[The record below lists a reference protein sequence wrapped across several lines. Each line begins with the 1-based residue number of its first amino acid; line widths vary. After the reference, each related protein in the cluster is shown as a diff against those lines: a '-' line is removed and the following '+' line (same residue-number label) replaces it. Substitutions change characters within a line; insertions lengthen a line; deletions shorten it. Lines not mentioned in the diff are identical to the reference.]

1 MKGTKERVVVFGGSG
16 FLGSHTAD
24 ALSDCGYDVVIFDN
38 VESPWLGENQRMF
51 VGDILDRRQVR
62 EAVTG
67 AAYVYH
73 FAGIAGIAD
82 AKDRP
87 LDAVQLNVLGTANAL
102 QASVDAGIR
111 RFVYASTMYVYST
124 FGSFYRATKQAAENI
139 VEAYHECHGLQYSML
154 RYGSLYGPRAQGW
167 NGLKD
172 YVTQVVRDG
181 KLRIVGD
188 DQRVREY
195 IHVKDAAR
203 LSVDVLDEKHANQA
217 ITVTGTQILKTSEL
231 SEMIFEIAGVK
242 INVEPGPPEDLP
254 THYKITPYR
263 YTPKP
268 AKKLVPAEFVDIGQ
282 GILDLVEEVHAE
294 LGHQPRERQHM

>member
-1 MKGTKERVVVFGGSG
+1 MKSKNKKVVVFGGSG
-16 FLGSHTAD
+16 FMGSHTAD
-24 ALSDCGYDVVIFDN
+24 ALSDRDYDVVIFDN
-38 VESPWLGENQRMF
+38 VESPWIQQEQTMV
-51 VGDILDRRQVR
+51 VGDVLDRQQVS
-62 EAVTG
+62 EVVKG

-87 LDAVQLNVLGTANAL
+87 LDAVQLNVRGTANAL
-102 QASVDAGIR
+102 QASVDAGIQ
-111 RFVYASTMYVYST
+111 RFVYASTMYVYSK

-139 VEAYHECHGLQYSML
+139 VEAYHECHGLAYTML

-203 LSVDVLDEKHANQA
+203 LSVDILDEKHANQA
-217 ITVTGTQILKTSEL
+217 IIVTGTQVLKTSEL
-231 SEMIFEIAGVK
+231 AEMIFEIAGVEP
-242 INVEPGPPEDLP
+242 NVDLGPAEEFS

-268 AKKLVPAEFVDIGQ
+268 AKKLVPSEFVDIGQ
-282 GILDLVEEVHAE
+282 GILDLVEEVHGE
-294 LGHQPRERQHM
+294 VNNDK

>member
-1 MKGTKERVVVFGGSG
+1 MKSKNKKVVVFGGSG
-16 FLGSHTAD
+16 FMGSHTAD
-24 ALSDCGYDVVIFDN
+24 ALSDRDYDVVIFDN
-38 VESPWLGENQRMF
+38 VESPWIQQEQTMV
-51 VGDILDRRQVR
+51 VGDVLDRQQVS
-62 EAVTG
+62 EVVKG

-87 LDAVQLNVLGTANAL
+87 LGAVQLNVRGTANAL
-102 QASVDAGIR
+102 QASVDAGIQ
-111 RFVYASTMYVYST
+111 RFVYASTMYVYSK

-139 VEAYHECHGLQYSML
+139 VEAYHECHGLAYTML

-203 LSVDVLDEKHANQA
+203 LSVDILDEKHANQA
-217 ITVTGTQILKTSEL
+217 IIVTGTQVLKTSEL
-231 SEMIFEIAGVK
+231 AEMIFEIAGVEP
-242 INVEPGPPEDLP
+242 NVDLGPAEEFS

-268 AKKLVPAEFVDIGQ
+268 AKKLVPSEFVDIGQ
-282 GILDLVEEVHAE
+282 GILDLVEEVHGE
-294 LGHQPRERQHM
+294 VNNDK

>member
-1 MKGTKERVVVFGGSG
+1 
-16 FLGSHTAD
+16 
-24 ALSDCGYDVVIFDN
+24 
-38 VESPWLGENQRMF
+38 
-51 VGDILDRRQVR
+51 
-62 EAVTG
+62 
-67 AAYVYH
+67 
-73 FAGIAGIAD
+73 
-82 AKDRP
+82 
-87 LDAVQLNVLGTANAL
+87 L
-102 QASVDAGIR
+102 QASVDAGIQ
-111 RFVYASTMYVYST
+111 RFVYASTMYVYSK

-139 VEAYHECHGLQYSML
+139 VEAYHECHGLAYTML

-203 LSVDVLDEKHANQA
+203 LSVDILDEKHANQA
-217 ITVTGTQILKTSEL
+217 IIVTGTQVLKTSEL
-231 SEMIFEIAGVK
+231 AEMIFEIAGVEP
-242 INVEPGPPEDLP
+242 NVDLGPAEEFS

-268 AKKLVPAEFVDIGQ
+268 AKKLVPSEFVDIGQ
-282 GILDLVEEVHAE
+282 GILDLVEEVHGE
-294 LGHQPRERQHM
+294 VNNDK